1 MKKKILKTAML
12 TGLLLSLTGVW
23 GCGKTADV
31 DPDDPNEGLG
41 DLITEEEQAAAEE
54 ASIKNTLV
62 LRGPSY
68 TGLTN
73 LTNENHEDGTYF
85 YQDMTEDALTVITN
99 MSYPNSQRDGQA
111 PDAYAENLI
120 CAQVDND
127 AKILETKQDDAL
139 TSAFTYPVYRVSWE
153 SGQNEDSRQA
163 LGVVVLTDLYTYY
176 YGYSCPL
183 DFYEENASFYEEE
196 LGTLSLA
203 DLGDTDSASTGTGED
218 YKALYLAAVEDLKGR
233 GQADQ
238 FQLVNID
245 EDEIPELVASDSAGS
260 FDHENTFLYTVSS
273 GKSVL
278 LTSMISGTDGASLSY
293 SEGKNL
299 VRVSGG
305 LSGSSEVFSKISGG
319 KLEEVFRAEMTDT
332 MKTDDEGEEIY
343 QYTVNGSETE
353 EASFYTEIAGFVKDY
368 VPLIRADYD
377 GLAAIS
383 YETGEGYGSF
393 EKSDSQA
400 YLTYEEILGLLR

>member
-54 ASIKNTLV
+54 SSIKNTLV

-203 DLGDTDSASTGTGED
+203 ELGDTDSASTGTGED
-218 YKALYLAAVEDLKGR
+218 YKALYLAAVEDLKSR

-273 GKSVL
+273 GKAVL

-368 VPLIRADYD
+368 APLTRADYD

-393 EKSDSQA
+393 EKSDSRA